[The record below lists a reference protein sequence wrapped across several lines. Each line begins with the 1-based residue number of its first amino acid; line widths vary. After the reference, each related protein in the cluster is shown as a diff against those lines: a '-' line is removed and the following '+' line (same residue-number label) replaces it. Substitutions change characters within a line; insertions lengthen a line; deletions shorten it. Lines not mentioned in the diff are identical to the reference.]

1 MKKVLVTPP
10 PTKRGLRYADLPH
23 QPYDPSPEDGLAG
36 FTCVEVST
44 CRVTAAA
51 YRLPLKT
58 RKDYLKLREA
68 ILNADPRRFDRP
80 ANAGAV
86 HDPLQDV
93 PVVVADATLNFLK
106 GRTPRD
112 IQNGHD
118 TYKLPLFY
126 RQVNSD
132 GGWKYEV
139 RRRAPDE
146 MTTEQRMADML
157 AGMQALARASGQR
170 VPVSLSSMGVPV
182 YAPDPPLV
190 PEVPAARR
198 FVPAAKGPGVVV
210 TIISILTTRASRKS
224 PLTRKQLHEY
234 LVAAIPQ
241 RDPDKLLATVKA
253 QLCES
258 GLISRGVDL
267 RGNVK
272 DGFWIAAAKK

>member
-1 MKKVLVTPP
+1 MKKVMVKPP
-10 PTKRGLRYADLPH
+10 AKNRGVRYADLPS
-23 QPYDPSPEDGLAG
+23 QPYDPSSEDGLAG
-36 FTCVEVST
+36 FTCTEVST
-44 CRVTAAA
+44 IRVTAAA

-68 ILNADPRRFDRP
+68 ILKANPRRFDRP

-93 PVVVADATLNFLK
+93 PVVVADTTLNFLK

-112 IQNGHD
+112 IQRGQD

-126 RQVNSD
+126 RQVNE
-132 GGWKYEV
+132 GGWRYEV

-146 MTTEQRMADML
+146 MTTEQRMSVML
-157 AGMQALARASGQR
+157 SGMQDLARASGQR

-182 YAPDPPLV
+182 YAPDPPPVL
-190 PEVPAARR
+190 EAPAARR
-198 FVPAAKGPGVVV
+198 FVPADKGPAVID
-210 TIISILTTRASRKS
+210 TIISILTTRASRKA
-224 PLTRKQLHEY
+224 PITRRQLHEQ

-267 RGNVK
+267 RGSVK
-272 DGFWIAAAKK
+272 DGFWIAPAKK